1 MQGAAPGAG
10 QGARRVGECLQRL
23 SQGALNSQPTP
34 QLHPCNLGTLPSAGR
49 KSWMTQ
55 LPSFLPMGE
64 ASHRCWGE
72 AQASAATSSLI
83 T

>member
-1 MQGAAPGAG
+1 MLTRELAG
-10 QGARRVGECLQRL
+10 WGSVCRDCLREP
-23 SQGALNSQPTP
+23 LNSQPTP